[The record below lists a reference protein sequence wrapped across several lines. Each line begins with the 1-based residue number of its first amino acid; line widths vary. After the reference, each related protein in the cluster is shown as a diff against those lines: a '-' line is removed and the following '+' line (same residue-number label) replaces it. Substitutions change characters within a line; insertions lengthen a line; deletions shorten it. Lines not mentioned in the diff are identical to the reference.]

1 MLAVGSTAAIGSAA
15 TDDDST
21 GVTDDAVKIGYIF
34 SETGLAGSTFKNA
47 GKACQARV
55 DRENAKGGVNGRTI
69 ELEIVDDQSSANK
82 TAAED
87 LVQNK
92 NVFMVI
98 NNSSFAFLA
107 REFLLDA
114 GVPVIGGGY
123 DGTYYGE
130 PGNED
135 IISAS
140 GNAAP
145 VSGVTYDG
153 LPKLM
158 KKMGGTKVAALAYG
172 VSASSTAAAQN
183 LQKFAVPSQGLE
195 AVYTNTTVD
204 FGTTDVGPLVLG
216 IKNSGADAAY
226 LPMVASSNFA
236 VVTGLAQNNVDMKS
250 LVLATGYGQ
259 DLLDNPI
266 ADTLGPSV
274 VLSTGYA
281 PVELKT
287 KATKQF
293 QADLKK
299 YAGLEG
305 VPDYG
310 QQTGYITC
318 DMMIQ
323 GLKAAGENPT
333 RRGFIDGL
341 RGLGTYD
348 QAGLACR
355 PVDISLEGYGTA
367 APTACGWFV
376 QVEDGKFVLFPKNG
390 KPIESKLLEES
401 TTATTTTEAP
411 AS

>member
-1 MLAVGSTAAIGSAA
+1 
-15 TDDDST
+15 
-21 GVTDDAVKIGYIF
+21 
-34 SETGLAGSTFKNA
+34 
-47 GKACQARV
+47 
-55 DRENAKGGVNGRTI
+55 
-69 ELEIVDDQSSANK
+69 
-82 TAAED
+82 
-87 LVQNK
+87 
-92 NVFMVI
+92 
-98 NNSSFAFLA
+98 
-107 REFLLDA
+107 
-114 GVPVIGGGY
+114 
-123 DGTYYGE
+123 
-130 PGNED
+130 
-135 IISAS
+135 
-140 GNAAP
+140 
-145 VSGVTYDG
+145 
-153 LPKLM
+153 
-158 KKMGGTKVAALAYG
+158 
-172 VSASSTAAAQN
+172 
-183 LQKFAVPSQGLE
+183 
-195 AVYTNTTVD
+195 
-204 FGTTDVGPLVLG
+204 
-216 IKNSGADAAY
+216 
-226 LPMVASSNFA
+226 
-236 VVTGLAQNNVDMKS
+236 MKS

>member
-1 MLAVGSTAAIGSAA
+1 
-15 TDDDST
+15 
-21 GVTDDAVKIGYIF
+21 
-34 SETGLAGSTFKNA
+34 
-47 GKACQARV
+47 
-55 DRENAKGGVNGRTI
+55 
-69 ELEIVDDQSSANK
+69 
-82 TAAED
+82 
-87 LVQNK
+87 
-92 NVFMVI
+92 MVI

-130 PGNED
+130 PGNEN
-135 IISAS
+135 IISAL
-140 GNAAP
+140 GNGFP
-145 VSGVTYDG
+145 LQGVTYDG

-158 KKMGGTKVAALAYG
+158 KKMGASKVAAVAYG

-183 LQKFAVPSQGLE
+183 LQKFAVPAAGLE

-204 FGTTDVGPLVLG
+204 FGSTDVGPVVLG
-216 IKNSGADAAY
+216 IKNSGADAVY
-226 LPMVASSNFA
+226 LPLVAASNFA
-236 VVTGLAQNNVDMKS
+236 IVTGLAQNNVDMKS
-250 LVLATGYGQ
+250 IVLATGYGQ

-266 ADTLGPSV
+266 SDTLGENV
-274 VLSTGYA
+274 VLAQGWA

-299 YAGLEG
+299 YAGYEG
-305 VPDYG
+305 VPDFG
-310 QQTGYITC
+310 QYTGYIDC
-318 DMMIQ
+318 ELMIL
-323 GLKAAGENPT
+323 GLQEAGENPT
-333 RRGFIDGL
+333 RQGFIDGL
-341 RGLGTYD
+341 RELGAYD
-348 QAGLACR
+348 QAGLSCQ
-355 PVDISLEGYGTA
+355 PDGVDISLEGYGTA